1 MTTLRPQDTELWQ
14 WRLAA
19 RCREED
25 AEIFFPPTGERGEA
39 RDKREARAKALCRG
53 CSVVDDCLAYAL
65 GTGQQH
71 GVWGATTPEERDARS
86 GR

>member
-1 MTTLRPQDTELWQ
+1 MSSSVTTLRPQDTELWQ

-39 RDKREARAKALCRG
+39 RDKREARAKAL
-53 CSVVDDCLAYAL
+53 
-65 GTGQQH
+65 
-71 GVWGATTPEERDARS
+71 
-86 GR
+86 